1 MTMGWVG
8 WLMVEVVLLVE
19 VEVILVVALVEGSV
33 VGQLGGWEG

>member
-33 VGQLGGWEG
+33 V